1 MADEFARPLS
11 GLKALVIGIANDRS
25 IAYGCA
31 RAFRRQGAELA
42 ITYLNDKAR
51 PFVEPLARE
60 LEAPIFLPLNVQ
72 QEGQLEAVF
81 EEIRR
86 TWGRLDIALHSI
98 AFAPKEDLQG
108 GLLDCSLAGFLTAV
122 DVSCHSF
129 IRMARLAAPLMT
141 QGGTLLAMTF
151 QGSTEVVPNYNV
163 MGPVKAALE
172 STVRYLAAELG
183 PRGIRVHAISPGPV
197 STRASSGLK
206 EFDQLLEDS
215 RARSPSG
222 RARGDRRRG
231 CRGSLPRF
239 SRGTADDGDHPAC
252 RCRAEHHGLRFDRS
266 LGGRVI
272 DARGLRSLADLEA

>member
-1 MADEFARPLS
+1 MAELSARPLA
-11 GLKALVIGIANDRS
+11 GLKGLVIGIANGRS

-72 QEGQLEAVF
+72 QEGQLEDVF
-81 EEIRR
+81 EKIRR
-86 TWGRLDIALHSI
+86 TWGSLDVALHSI
-98 AFAPKEDLQG
+98 AFAPKADLQG
-108 GLLDCSLAGFLTAV
+108 GLLDCSLTGFLTAV

-141 QGGTLLAMTF
+141 KGGTLLAMTF
-151 QGSTEVVPNYNV
+151 QGSTEVVPNYKV

-183 PRGIRVHAISPGPV
+183 PRGVRVHAISPGPV

-206 EFDQLLEDS
+206 ECDQLLEDS
-215 RARSPSG
+215 RARSPLGQLVDIDDVGAGAAFLGSPG
-222 RARGDRRRG
+222 ARRMT
-231 CRGSLPRF
+231 
-239 SRGTADDGDHPAC
+239 GTILHVDA
-252 RCRAEHHGLRFDRS
+252 GLNIT
-266 LGGRVI
+266 G
-272 DARGLRSLADLEA
+272 

>member
-1 MADEFARPLS
+1 MADEIARPLS
-11 GLKALVIGIANDRS
+11 GLKALVIGIANDQS

-60 LEAPIFLPLNVQ
+60 LEAPIFLPVNVQ

-81 EEIRR
+81 EEIRE

-108 GLLDCSLAGFLTAV
+108 RLLDCSLSGFLTAI

-129 IRMARLAAPLMT
+129 LRMSRLAAPLMT
-141 QGGTLLAMTF
+141 EGGTLLAMTF
-151 QGSTEVVPNYNV
+151 QGSTEVVLNYDV

-172 STVRYLAAELG
+172 SAVRYLAAELG
-183 PRGIRVHAISPGPV
+183 PRRIRVHAISPGPV
-197 STRASSGLK
+197 ATRASSGLK
-206 EFDQLLEDS
+206 EFDRLIADS
-215 RARSPSG
+215 RARSPLGELVEIDDVGAAAAFLASP
-222 RARGDRRRG
+222 RARRMT
-231 CRGSLPRF
+231 
-239 SRGTADDGDHPAC
+239 GTILHVDA
-252 RCRAEHHGLRFDRS
+252 GLHIT
-266 LGGRVI
+266 G
-272 DARGLRSLADLEA
+272 